1 MTALKGDQAQ
11 IEMLKNETVRR
22 CEEEMRDIS
31 IRERKEKSKLQRE
44 IELLMQQLADSE
56 SIRRTE
62 VLQAQNEAER
72 VAHECR
78 VAQEDRRF
86 TQQKMS
92 EMQAEMEDM
101 RRRVDAKN
109 SNTDMFEKELRKLH
123 DQHRE
128 TLA

>member
-109 SNTDMFEKELRKLH
+109 SNTDMFEKELRKLQ

>member
-11 IEMLKNETVRR
+11 IEMLKNEAVRR

-109 SNTDMFEKELRKLH
+109 SNTDMFEKELRKLQ

>member
-1 MTALKGDQAQ
+1 
-11 IEMLKNETVRR
+11 
-22 CEEEMRDIS
+22 MRDIS

-109 SNTDMFEKELRKLH
+109 SNTDMFEKELRKLQ